1 MSLHDTR
8 LTTYNQS
15 NWVGLANYRNLFT
28 HQFFW
33 HALENTVTIGIISTV
48 PQLMIAL
55 GIAHLLNYRLRG
67 RTFFRVALLMP
78 YATSLAAATVIFIEL
93 FSGDYGLINIVLH
106 TVLHLPKVDWQGSK
120 WPSQIA
126 VSTIVT
132 WRWTGYNALIYLAG
146 MQAIDGSLYE
156 AAAID
161 GASRWQQFRF
171 VTLPGSAADDPVHDR
186 RLDDRC
192 GATVRRAVAVFAD
205 RPAQRRL
212 VGLLPDPRRADV
224 PAGLDERP
232 ARAGLGDRLDDV
244 RDHRAG
250 GAGQHDPRPP
260 PRAPRGAATDPLRLR
275 GERAATRR
283 RPMTA
288 TIDRVSVGRVRPAPR
303 RRRAPQADGRGT
315 GRLRGRFARHADV
328 GVPAVLHDRHG
339 LAHELGDGQEGAAV
353 PAERQPV
360 LQYPSGP

>member
-1 MSLHDTR
+1 MTVTQSATRESARAAAPLARRGYRFRYGRRAGYAYVAPFFVVFAAFSVYPWLATAWVSLHDTR

-93 FSGDYGLINIVLH
+93 FSGDYGLVNIVLH
-106 TVLHLPKVDWQGSK
+106 NFLHLPKVDWQGSK

-146 MQAIDGSLYE
+146 MQAIDSSLYE

-161 GASRWQQFRF
+161 GASRWQQFRY
-171 VTLPGSAADDPVHDR
+171 VTLPGLRPTILFTIVVSTIGAAQLFGEPLLYSPTGQPNGGTSGYYQTLGVLMYQQGWTNDRLGLASATAWTMFVIIV
-186 RLDDRC
+186 L
-192 GATVRRAVAVFAD
+192 AVLFNTTLVRR
-205 RPAQRRL
+205 RERR
-212 VGLLPDPRRADV
+212 
-224 PAGLDERP
+224 
-232 ARAGLGDRLDDV
+232 
-244 RDHRAG
+244 G
-250 GAGQHDPRPP
+250 GTV
-260 PRAPRGAATDPLRLR
+260 TDPLRLAMANA
-275 GERAATRR
+275 AATSE
-283 RPMTA
+283 A
-288 TIDRVSVGRVRPAPR
+288 VR
-303 RRRAPQADGRGT
+303 
-315 GRLRGRFARHADV
+315 
-328 GVPAVLHDRHG
+328 
-339 LAHELGDGQEGAAV
+339 
-353 PAERQPV
+353 
-360 LQYPSGP
+360 